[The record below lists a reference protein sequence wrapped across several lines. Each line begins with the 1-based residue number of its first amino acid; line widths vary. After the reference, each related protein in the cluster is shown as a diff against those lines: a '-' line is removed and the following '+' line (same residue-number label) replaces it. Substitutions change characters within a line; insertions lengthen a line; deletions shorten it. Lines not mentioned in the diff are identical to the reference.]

1 MKSYTKVNVGL
12 ESRVE
17 LHDKLNLSGAE
28 ISINNLPAG
37 ASVPFIHSHKNNEEI
52 YGILSGK
59 GKAEIDGEIVQL
71 TQGDWF
77 MVLPNAKRRIF
88 AAEDTGI
95 SYICIQVKEGSLEQY
110 TIDDAVLHEA

>member
-1 MKSYTKVNVGL
+1 MKNYTKVNVGL
-12 ESRVE
+12 EARAE
-17 LHDKLNLSGAE
+17 LHEQLNLSGAE

-37 ASVPFIHSHKNNEEI
+37 TSVPFIHSHKQNEEI

-59 GKAEIDGEIVQL
+59 GKAEIDGEILQL
-71 TQGDWF
+71 SQGDWF

-95 SYICIQVKEGSLEQY
+95 SYICIQVKVGSLEQY
-110 TIDDAVLHEA
+110 TIADAVLHEA

>member
-1 MKSYTKVNVGL
+1 MKNYTKVNVGL
-12 ESRVE
+12 EARAE
-17 LHDKLNLSGAE
+17 LHEQLNLSGAE
-28 ISINNLPAG
+28 ISLNNLPAG
-37 ASVPFIHSHKNNEEI
+37 TSVPFIHSHKQNEEI

-71 TQGDWF
+71 SQGDWF

-110 TIDDAVLHEA
+110 TIADAVLHEA